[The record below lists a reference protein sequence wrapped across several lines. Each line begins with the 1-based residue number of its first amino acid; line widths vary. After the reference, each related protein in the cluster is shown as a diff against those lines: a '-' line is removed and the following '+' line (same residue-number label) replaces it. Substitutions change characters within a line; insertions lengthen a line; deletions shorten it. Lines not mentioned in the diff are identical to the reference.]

1 MAVEGAAFRGAQ
13 DVAQRRHQAAADWRQ
28 RQQQRIQSGLP
39 RQEIKFATDEMGCIV
54 RMSIWV
60 SQMMVQVWTHA
71 LVMQNVT
78 SPAEEIQW

>member
-13 DVAQRRHQAAADWRQ
+13 DVAQRRHQAAADRRQ

-39 RQEIKFATDEMGCIV
+39 RQEIKFATYEMGCMV

-60 SQMMVQVWTHA
+60 SIVQVWTHA
-71 LVMQNVT
+71 SVMQNVT